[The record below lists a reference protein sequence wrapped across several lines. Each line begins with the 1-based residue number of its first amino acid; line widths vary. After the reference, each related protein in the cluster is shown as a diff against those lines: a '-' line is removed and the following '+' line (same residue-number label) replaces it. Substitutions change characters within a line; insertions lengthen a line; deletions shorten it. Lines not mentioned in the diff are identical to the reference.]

1 MTDFLVINKPKS
13 KSEIRRHLKKQTLSF
28 LARGGEVEIV
38 PKGSSAHDIGEEPAW
53 LKNRVFVDPATKRTP
68 IPEVIKAMEERRLS
82 MKNNKSIKKSY
93 NTKSKQKIIYNDF
106 GEPLRKIWIDE

>member
-1 MTDFLVINKPKS
+1 MTDSLVINRPKS
-13 KSEIRRHLKKQTLSF
+13 KSEIRRHLKKLTSSF
-28 LARGGEVEIV
+28 LARGGEVEII

-82 MKNNKSIKKSY
+82 MKKSKSGKKSS
-93 NTKSKQKIIYNDF
+93 NTKSKQKIIYDDF
-106 GEPLRKIWIDE
+106 GEPLRRIWIDE

>member
-1 MTDFLVINKPKS
+1 MTDSLVINRPKS
-13 KSEIRRHLKKQTLSF
+13 KSEIRRHLKKQTSSF
-28 LARGGEVEIV
+28 LARGGEVEII

-82 MKNNKSIKKSY
+82 MKKSKSEKKSC
-93 NTKSKQKIIYNDF
+93 NTKSKQKIIYDDF
-106 GEPLRKIWIDE
+106 GEPLRRIWIDE